1 MQFPTQKEHIM
12 KNLSHLFSG
21 VVIAAASLST
31 LPLQANA
38 QSAFPAYGQAISLD
52 SARKLIAS
60 AKAESSKNK
69 WNMAI
74 AVVDISGAIV
84 AMERMDDT
92 LLASAQIAVDKA
104 RAANGFKR
112 STKVLQDAVT
122 SGFTPLLGLT
132 GATPVE
138 GGLPI
143 VVNGKIIGAIGV
155 SGANAN
161 EDGQVANASLAAL
174 K

>member
-1 MQFPTQKEHIM
+1 MKKMQLCLHIIFA
-12 KNLSHLFSG
+12 LAL
-21 VVIAAASLST
+21 VLTLST
-31 LPLQANA
+31 HVHA
-38 QSAFPAYGQAISLD
+38 QSTFPPYGAPISLD
-52 SARKLIAS
+52 NARKLITA
-60 AKAESSKNK
+60 AKAEAGKNK
-69 WNMAI
+69 WNLAI
-74 AVVDISGAIV
+74 VVVDVSGAIV

-104 RAANGFKR
+104 RSANSFKR

-122 SGFTPLLGLT
+122 SGFTPILGLT

-143 VVNGKIIGAIGV
+143 LTNGKIIGAIGV

-161 EDGQVANASLAAL
+161 EDGQVAMASLAAL